1 MVVAQKLKE
10 SEITEQD
17 SLLLTRNLLRI
28 AIFNIS
34 YIRGLF
40 PEKYF
45 SDKSVP
51 ALEMKIKKL
60 MPMDAE
66 SRRLIDWMEK
76 GVYDALQKKYL
87 KTLLFCVCEA
97 IDGPMIEEYAFS
109 FSYSSSDSEEVSM
122 NVNRIGMKKGGTFKC
137 NSTTEITPNQMRSSA
152 CKMVRT
158 LIQLMRTLDK
168 MPEERTI
175 LMKLLYH
182 DDVTPADYEPPFFKG
197 CTDEEAL
204 NPWMKNPLKLEV
216 GNVNSKHF
224 VLALKVKSV
233 LDPCE
238 DENDGNQDDVM
249 SLGADSAER
258 DDSASDSEFSDSDE
272 DQYIVA
278 PVEKQNV
285 QDKGDMVDEDDTQDP
300 AEDEQQFDRVKEW
313 ISTYH
318 LDRVEMT
325 DVLSNFPDIS
335 VLSKVSSSSF
345 SIPDILEKLVK
356 EGILSSAG
364 TDTYIIK
371 KQKKFDYEF
380 DVVKEEKEG
389 QQNQNGNQSQHGKG
403 EDYMYM
409 KALFHALPMNYVTV
423 AKLQRKLEGEA
434 NQTAV
439 KKLIDKM
446 TQDGFVEAK
455 SYRRLGKRVI
465 QSDLTEEKLAEVKK
479 VLAKDSMDVEM
490 HESVN
495 NFRDLSTCGALH
507 SIGSDLTR
515 TRGKADAYRN
525 GSVMSDQTVSK
536 RKEHE
541 NTPSSKA
548 EPVASRESFIP
559 GKENGRTNGKPNQP
573 DEYEIVCSRSSQDKR
588 RRKASMVKEPILQYA
603 TRQNSQVV

>member
-97 IDGPMIEEYAFS
+97 VDGPMIEEYAFS

-137 NSTTEITPNQMRSSA
+137 NSNTEITPNQMRSSA

-182 DDVTPADYEPPFFKG
+182 DDITPADYEPPFFRG

-249 SLGADSAER
+249 SLGADSVEK
-258 DDSASDSEFSDSDE
+258 DDSASDSELSDSDE

-278 PVEKQNV
+278 PVDKQDV
-285 QDKGDMVDEDDTQDP
+285 QDKDDTQDP
-300 AEDEQQFDRVKEW
+300 YEDEQQFSRVKDW
-313 ISTYH
+313 INTYH

-335 VLSKVSSSSF
+335 VALVE
-345 SIPDILEKLVK
+345 DISEKLVK

-364 TDTYIIK
+364 TDTYIINK
-371 KQKKFDYEF
+371 HKKFDYEF
-380 DVVKEEKEG
+380 DVVKEEIEG
-389 QQNQNGNQSQHGKG
+389 QQNQNGNGSQRGKG

-409 KALFHALPMNYVTV
+409 KALFHALPMNYVSV

-434 NQTAV
+434 NQTVV

-479 VLAKDSMDVEM
+479 VLAKDNMDVNM
-490 HESVN
+490 HESAN

-559 GKENGRTNGKPNQP
+559 GKENGRINGKPNQP

-588 RRKASMVKEPILQYA
+588 RRKASMVKEPIFQYA